1 MCFVKMNVEFDWYR
15 YLFAGRKKMCPTKT
29 KFEILSLSIF
39 SYFFFFFCC
48 FVGLSAAG
56 FFFCRRMETNE
67 KINIFVTNKKES
79 KSERIWNYSSAFFNV
94 FVVSCLFIYLFIFFL
109 TAVAVFVGW
118 LRREWVWWEKE
129 CFCCCWWVSVY
140 FRWIRYNNLQKTEI
154 VESINAGFILMAPT
168 TQPHFHLF
176 FNALSLFCACFH
188 LRPCMC
194 WTEYERTHRERA
206 HDTGIV

>member
-67 KINIFVTNKKES
+67 KKIFSLQTKKKVNPNEF
-79 KSERIWNYSSAFFNV
+79 EITALLFLTFLLCLVY
-94 FVVSCLFIYLFIFFL
+94 LFIYLFSHCCC
-109 TAVAVFVGW
+109 
-118 LRREWVWWEKE
+118 
-129 CFCCCWWVSVY
+129 CFCWLVEKRVSV
-140 FRWIRYNNLQKTEI
+140 
-154 VESINAGFILMAPT
+154 V
-168 TQPHFHLF
+168 
-176 FNALSLFCACFH
+176 
-188 LRPCMC
+188 
-194 WTEYERTHRERA
+194 RERMFLLLLMSKCVLSM
-206 HDTGIV
+206 DTLQ